1 MDPKAA
7 SPGILA
13 LDVQDFF
20 EKGQGELI
28 PRMLR
33 RARPLLLQ
41 ASEPIAFKGL
51 EDRIDVGA

>member
-1 MDPKAA
+1 MDPKA
-7 SPGILA
+7 SRSGILA

-33 RARPLLLQ
+33 RTRPLLLQ
-41 ASEPIAFKGL
+41 ASEPIPFKGV
-51 EDRIDVGA
+51 EDRIDMGA